1 MWICCGERRSY
12 VEKPRRLS
20 WGMFSAVTDRP
31 GKKGKRMGRSMHILM
46 YRWKAYNYRDIEQT
60 FLLLGYTVD
69 NIEQELGSYDV
80 SPEFERVIEEKI
92 RGTHYD
98 MVFTVNYFPLIS
110 NVCERTGVKYVSW
123 TCDNPLI
130 SMYHESVFHDCNYI
144 FTFDKTN
151 YLEFRGMGVK
161 HIWYLPLAV
170 DTERMDALL
179 GAPEEVR
186 TAGAAH
192 EGMKTAG
199 TVPEEI
205 ETAESVPAEIGKAGR
220 RKAAQDPEMQ
230 KYRGDVAFV
239 GSLYERNSYDKIK
252 NRLPEYLRGYFD
264 AVMEAQLNIS
274 GANIVEPMLT
284 TNILEQLQEY
294 FQLEKSD
301 GSFSDLGLIFQTT
314 VLGFKIA
321 EIERRRALIELSK
334 HYKVNVYSN
343 SDVSDLLRI
352 QYCGSVDYWSEMPK
366 VFRMSKIN
374 LNFTIPNI
382 KSGIPLRIWDV
393 LGCGGFLLT
402 NYQAEIPYYFNEG
415 EDLVCFDGLED
426 LCEKVGY
433 YLEHEEERKRIAW
446 NGYRKVREKHS
457 YIERIRTILDTVA
470 CEDAK

>member
-1 MWICCGERRSY
+1 
-12 VEKPRRLS
+12 
-20 WGMFSAVTDRP
+20 
-31 GKKGKRMGRSMHILM
+31 MHILM

-60 FLLLGYTVD
+60 FLLLGHTVD

-110 NVCERTGVKYVSW
+110 NVCERTGVKYISW

-130 SMYHESVFHDCNYI
+130 SMYHESVFHACNYI

-179 GAPEEVR
+179 GAPEE
-186 TAGAAH
+186 
-192 EGMKTAG
+192 
-199 TVPEEI
+199 
-205 ETAESVPAEIGKAGR
+205 AGR
-220 RKAAQDPEMQ
+220 WKAAQDSEMQ

-294 FQLEKSD
+294 FQLEKSE

-334 HYKVNVYSN
+334 HYRVNVYSN

-402 NYQAEIPYYFNEG
+402 NYQAEIPYYFKEG

-446 NGYRKVREKHS
+446 NGYHKVREKHS
-457 YIERIRTILDTVA
+457 YIERIHTILDTVA
-470 CEDAK
+470 GEDAK

>member
-1 MWICCGERRSY
+1 
-12 VEKPRRLS
+12 
-20 WGMFSAVTDRP
+20 
-31 GKKGKRMGRSMHILM
+31 MHILM

-60 FLLLGYTVD
+60 FLLLGHTVD

-130 SMYHESVFHDCNYI
+130 SMYHESVFHACNYI

-179 GAPEEVR
+179 GAPEE
-186 TAGAAH
+186 
-192 EGMKTAG
+192 
-199 TVPEEI
+199 
-205 ETAESVPAEIGKAGR
+205 AGR
-220 RKAAQDPEMQ
+220 WKAAQDPEMR

-294 FQLEKSD
+294 FQLEKSE

-343 SDVSDLLRI
+343 SDVSDLLQI

-402 NYQAEIPYYFNEG
+402 NYQAEIPYYFKEG

-470 CEDAK
+470 GEDAK

>member
-1 MWICCGERRSY
+1 
-12 VEKPRRLS
+12 
-20 WGMFSAVTDRP
+20 
-31 GKKGKRMGRSMHILM
+31 MHILM

-60 FLLLGYTVD
+60 FLLLGHTVD

-205 ETAESVPAEIGKAGR
+205 GTAESVPAEIGKAGR
-220 RKAAQDPEMQ
+220 RKAAQDSEMR

-294 FQLEKSD
+294 FQLEKSE

-334 HYKVNVYSN
+334 HYRVNVYSN

-402 NYQAEIPYYFNEG
+402 NYQAEIPYYFKEG
-415 EDLVCFDGLED
+415 EDLVCFDSLED

>member
-1 MWICCGERRSY
+1 
-12 VEKPRRLS
+12 
-20 WGMFSAVTDRP
+20 
-31 GKKGKRMGRSMHILM
+31 MHILM

-60 FLLLGYTVD
+60 FLLLGHTVD

-98 MVFTVNYFPLIS
+98 MVFTVNYFPVIS

-179 GAPEEVR
+179 GAPE
-186 TAGAAH
+186 
-192 EGMKTAG
+192 
-199 TVPEEI
+199 
-205 ETAESVPAEIGKAGR
+205 KAGR
-220 RKAAQDPEMQ
+220 RKVAQDSEMR

-294 FQLEKSD
+294 FQLEKSE

-334 HYKVNVYSN
+334 HYRVNVYSN

-402 NYQAEIPYYFNEG
+402 NYQAEIPYYFKEG
-415 EDLVCFDGLED
+415 EDIVCFDSLED

-470 CEDAK
+470 GEDAK

>member
-1 MWICCGERRSY
+1 
-12 VEKPRRLS
+12 
-20 WGMFSAVTDRP
+20 
-31 GKKGKRMGRSMHILM
+31 MHILM

-205 ETAESVPAEIGKAGR
+205 GTAESVPAEIGKAER
-220 RKAAQDPEMQ
+220 RNATQDSEMQ

-294 FQLEKSD
+294 FQLEKSE

-334 HYKVNVYSN
+334 HYRVNVYSN

-402 NYQAEIPYYFNEG
+402 NYQAEIPYYFKEG

-446 NGYRKVREKHS
+446 NGYHKVREKHS
-457 YIERIRTILDTVA
+457 YIERIHTILDTVA
-470 CEDAK
+470 GEDAK

>member
-1 MWICCGERRSY
+1 
-12 VEKPRRLS
+12 
-20 WGMFSAVTDRP
+20 
-31 GKKGKRMGRSMHILM
+31 MHILM

-60 FLLLGYTVD
+60 FLLLGHTVD

-179 GAPEEVR
+179 G
-186 TAGAAH
+186 
-192 EGMKTAG
+192 
-199 TVPEEI
+199 VPEE
-205 ETAESVPAEIGKAGR
+205 AGR
-220 RKAAQDPEMQ
+220 RKAAQDTEMQ

-294 FQLEKSD
+294 FQLEKSE

-402 NYQAEIPYYFNEG
+402 NYQAEIPYYFKEG

-457 YIERIRTILDTVA
+457 YIERIHTILDTVA

>member
-1 MWICCGERRSY
+1 
-12 VEKPRRLS
+12 
-20 WGMFSAVTDRP
+20 
-31 GKKGKRMGRSMHILM
+31 MHILM

-60 FLLLGYTVD
+60 FLLLGHTVD

-130 SMYHESVFHDCNYI
+130 SMYHESVFHACNYI

-179 GAPEEVR
+179 GAPEE
-186 TAGAAH
+186 
-192 EGMKTAG
+192 
-199 TVPEEI
+199 
-205 ETAESVPAEIGKAGR
+205 AGR
-220 RKAAQDPEMQ
+220 WKAAQDPEMR

-294 FQLEKSD
+294 FQLEKSE

-402 NYQAEIPYYFNEG
+402 NYQAEIPYYFKEG

-457 YIERIRTILDTVA
+457 YIERIHTILDTVA

>member
-1 MWICCGERRSY
+1 
-12 VEKPRRLS
+12 
-20 WGMFSAVTDRP
+20 
-31 GKKGKRMGRSMHILM
+31 MHILM

-60 FLLLGYTVD
+60 FLLLGHTVD

-130 SMYHESVFHDCNYI
+130 SMYHESVFHACNYI

-179 GAPEEVR
+179 GVPEEV
-186 TAGAAH
+186 
-192 EGMKTAG
+192 
-199 TVPEEI
+199 
-205 ETAESVPAEIGKAGR
+205 GR
-220 RKAAQDPEMQ
+220 WKVAQDPEMQ

-294 FQLEKSD
+294 FQLEKSE

-334 HYKVNVYSN
+334 HYRVNVYSN

-402 NYQAEIPYYFNEG
+402 NYQAEIPYYFKEG

-446 NGYRKVREKHS
+446 NGYHKVREKHS

-470 CEDAK
+470 GEDAK

>member
-1 MWICCGERRSY
+1 
-12 VEKPRRLS
+12 
-20 WGMFSAVTDRP
+20 MFSAVTDRP

-205 ETAESVPAEIGKAGR
+205 GTAESVPAEIGKAGR
-220 RKAAQDPEMQ
+220 RKAAQDSEMR

-294 FQLEKSD
+294 FQLEKSE

-402 NYQAEIPYYFNEG
+402 NYQAEIPYYFKEG
-415 EDLVCFDGLED
+415 EDLVCFDSLED

>member
-1 MWICCGERRSY
+1 
-12 VEKPRRLS
+12 
-20 WGMFSAVTDRP
+20 
-31 GKKGKRMGRSMHILM
+31 MHILM

-60 FLLLGYTVD
+60 FLLLGHTVD

-110 NVCERTGVKYVSW
+110 NVCERTGVNYVSW

-179 GAPEEVR
+179 GAPEE
-186 TAGAAH
+186 
-192 EGMKTAG
+192 
-199 TVPEEI
+199 
-205 ETAESVPAEIGKAGR
+205 AGR
-220 RKAAQDPEMQ
+220 RNATQDSKMR

-294 FQLEKSD
+294 FQLEKSE

-334 HYKVNVYSN
+334 HYRVNVYSN

-402 NYQAEIPYYFNEG
+402 NYQAEIPYYFKEG

-433 YLEHEEERKRIAW
+433 YLEHEEERKLIAW
-446 NGYRKVREKHS
+446 NGYHKVREKHS

-470 CEDAK
+470 GEDAK

>member
-1 MWICCGERRSY
+1 
-12 VEKPRRLS
+12 
-20 WGMFSAVTDRP
+20 
-31 GKKGKRMGRSMHILM
+31 MHILM

-60 FLLLGYTVD
+60 FLLLGHTVD

-179 GAPEEVR
+179 GAPE
-186 TAGAAH
+186 
-192 EGMKTAG
+192 
-199 TVPEEI
+199 
-205 ETAESVPAEIGKAGR
+205 KAGR
-220 RKAAQDPEMQ
+220 RKVAQDPEMQ

-294 FQLEKSD
+294 FQLEKSE

-402 NYQAEIPYYFNEG
+402 NYQAEIPYYFKEG
-415 EDLVCFDGLED
+415 EDLVCFDSLED

-457 YIERIRTILDTVA
+457 YIERIHTILDTVA

>member
-1 MWICCGERRSY
+1 
-12 VEKPRRLS
+12 
-20 WGMFSAVTDRP
+20 
-31 GKKGKRMGRSMHILM
+31 MHILM

-60 FLLLGYTVD
+60 FLLLGHTVD

-110 NVCERTGVKYVSW
+110 NVCERTGVKYISW

-130 SMYHESVFHDCNYI
+130 SMYHESVFHACNYI

-179 GAPEEVR
+179 GAPEEDGTTGIVR
-186 TAGAAH
+186 K
-192 EGMKTAG
+192 GMKTAG
-199 TVPEEI
+199 TVPEGTGE
-205 ETAESVPAEIGKAGR
+205 AGR
-220 RKAAQDPEMQ
+220 RKSAQDPEMQ

-294 FQLEKSD
+294 FQLEKSE

-402 NYQAEIPYYFNEG
+402 NYQAEIPYYFKEG

-470 CEDAK
+470 GEDTK

>member
-1 MWICCGERRSY
+1 
-12 VEKPRRLS
+12 
-20 WGMFSAVTDRP
+20 
-31 GKKGKRMGRSMHILM
+31 MHILM

-60 FLLLGYTVD
+60 FLLIGHTVD

-110 NVCERTGVKYVSW
+110 NVCERTGVNYVSW

-130 SMYHESVFHDCNYI
+130 SMYHESVFHACNYI

-179 GAPEEVR
+179 GAPE
-186 TAGAAH
+186 
-192 EGMKTAG
+192 
-199 TVPEEI
+199 
-205 ETAESVPAEIGKAGR
+205 KAGR
-220 RKAAQDPEMQ
+220 RKAAQDSEMR

-294 FQLEKSD
+294 FQLEKSE

-402 NYQAEIPYYFNEG
+402 NYQAEIPYYFKEG
-415 EDLVCFDGLED
+415 EDLVCFDSLED

>member
-1 MWICCGERRSY
+1 
-12 VEKPRRLS
+12 
-20 WGMFSAVTDRP
+20 
-31 GKKGKRMGRSMHILM
+31 MHILM

-60 FLLLGYTVD
+60 FLLLGHTVD

-130 SMYHESVFHDCNYI
+130 SMYHESVFHACNYI

-179 GAPEEVR
+179 GAPE
-186 TAGAAH
+186 
-192 EGMKTAG
+192 K
-199 TVPEEI
+199 PE
-205 ETAESVPAEIGKAGR
+205 R
-220 RKAAQDPEMQ
+220 RNATQDPEMR

-294 FQLEKSD
+294 FQLEKSE

-402 NYQAEIPYYFNEG
+402 NYQAEIPYYFKEG

-457 YIERIRTILDTVA
+457 YIERIHTILDTVA

>member
-1 MWICCGERRSY
+1 
-12 VEKPRRLS
+12 
-20 WGMFSAVTDRP
+20 
-31 GKKGKRMGRSMHILM
+31 MHILM

-60 FLLLGYTVD
+60 FLLLGHTVD

-130 SMYHESVFHDCNYI
+130 SMYHESVFHACNYI

-179 GAPEEVR
+179 GAPE
-186 TAGAAH
+186 
-192 EGMKTAG
+192 K
-199 TVPEEI
+199 PE
-205 ETAESVPAEIGKAGR
+205 R
-220 RKAAQDPEMQ
+220 RNATQDSEMR

-294 FQLEKSD
+294 FQLEKSE

-334 HYKVNVYSN
+334 HYRVNVYSN

-402 NYQAEIPYYFNEG
+402 NYQAEIPYYFKEG

-457 YIERIRTILDTVA
+457 YIERIHTILDTVA
-470 CEDAK
+470 CEGAK

>member
-1 MWICCGERRSY
+1 
-12 VEKPRRLS
+12 
-20 WGMFSAVTDRP
+20 
-31 GKKGKRMGRSMHILM
+31 MHILM

-60 FLLLGYTVD
+60 FLLLGHTVD

-151 YLEFRGMGVK
+151 YLEFREMGVK

-179 GAPEEVR
+179 G
-186 TAGAAH
+186 
-192 EGMKTAG
+192 
-199 TVPEEI
+199 VPEKPE
-205 ETAESVPAEIGKAGR
+205 R
-220 RKAAQDPEMQ
+220 RNATQDPEMQ

-294 FQLEKSD
+294 FQLEKSE

-334 HYKVNVYSN
+334 HYRVNVYSN

-402 NYQAEIPYYFNEG
+402 NYQAEIPYYFKEG

-446 NGYRKVREKHS
+446 NGYHKVREKHS
-457 YIERIRTILDTVA
+457 YIERIHTILDTVA
-470 CEDAK
+470 GEDAK

>member
-1 MWICCGERRSY
+1 
-12 VEKPRRLS
+12 
-20 WGMFSAVTDRP
+20 
-31 GKKGKRMGRSMHILM
+31 MHILM

-60 FLLLGYTVD
+60 FLLLGHTVD

-110 NVCERTGVKYVSW
+110 NVCERTGVKYISW

-130 SMYHESVFHDCNYI
+130 SMYHESVFHACNYI

-179 GAPEEVR
+179 GATEE
-186 TAGAAH
+186 
-192 EGMKTAG
+192 
-199 TVPEEI
+199 
-205 ETAESVPAEIGKAGR
+205 AGR
-220 RKAAQDPEMQ
+220 WKAAQDPEMR

-294 FQLEKSD
+294 FQLEKSE

-343 SDVSDLLRI
+343 SDVSDLLQI

-402 NYQAEIPYYFNEG
+402 NYQAEIPYYFKEG

-446 NGYRKVREKHS
+446 NGYHKVREKHS
-457 YIERIRTILDTVA
+457 YIERIHTILDTVA
-470 CEDAK
+470 GEDAK

>member
-1 MWICCGERRSY
+1 
-12 VEKPRRLS
+12 
-20 WGMFSAVTDRP
+20 
-31 GKKGKRMGRSMHILM
+31 MHILM

-60 FLLLGYTVD
+60 FLLLGHTVD

-179 GAPEEVR
+179 GVPEEV
-186 TAGAAH
+186 
-192 EGMKTAG
+192 
-199 TVPEEI
+199 
-205 ETAESVPAEIGKAGR
+205 GR
-220 RKAAQDPEMQ
+220 WKVAQDPEMQ

-252 NRLPEYLRGYFD
+252 SRLPEYLRGYFD

-294 FQLEKSD
+294 FQLEKSE

-402 NYQAEIPYYFNEG
+402 NYQAEIPYYFKEG

-457 YIERIRTILDTVA
+457 YIERIHTILDTVA
-470 CEDAK
+470 GEDAK

>member
-1 MWICCGERRSY
+1 
-12 VEKPRRLS
+12 
-20 WGMFSAVTDRP
+20 
-31 GKKGKRMGRSMHILM
+31 M

-60 FLLLGYTVD
+60 FLLLGHTVD

-130 SMYHESVFHDCNYI
+130 SMYHESVFHACNYI

-179 GAPEEVR
+179 GAPE
-186 TAGAAH
+186 
-192 EGMKTAG
+192 K
-199 TVPEEI
+199 PE
-205 ETAESVPAEIGKAGR
+205 R
-220 RKAAQDPEMQ
+220 RNATQDSEMR

-294 FQLEKSD
+294 FQLEKSE

-402 NYQAEIPYYFNEG
+402 NYQAEIPYYFKEG

-457 YIERIRTILDTVA
+457 YIERIHTILDTVA

>member
-1 MWICCGERRSY
+1 
-12 VEKPRRLS
+12 
-20 WGMFSAVTDRP
+20 
-31 GKKGKRMGRSMHILM
+31 MHILM

-110 NVCERTGVKYVSW
+110 NVCECTGVKYVSW

-205 ETAESVPAEIGKAGR
+205 GTAESVPAEIGKAGR

-457 YIERIRTILDTVA
+457 YIERIHTILDTVA

>member
-1 MWICCGERRSY
+1 
-12 VEKPRRLS
+12 
-20 WGMFSAVTDRP
+20 
-31 GKKGKRMGRSMHILM
+31 MHILM

-60 FLLLGYTVD
+60 FLLLGHTVD

-110 NVCERTGVKYVSW
+110 NVCERTGVNYVSW

-179 GAPEEVR
+179 GAPEE
-186 TAGAAH
+186 
-192 EGMKTAG
+192 
-199 TVPEEI
+199 
-205 ETAESVPAEIGKAGR
+205 AGR
-220 RKAAQDPEMQ
+220 RNATQDSEMR

-294 FQLEKSD
+294 FQLEKSE

-402 NYQAEIPYYFNEG
+402 NYQAEIPYYFKEG
-415 EDLVCFDGLED
+415 EDLVCFDSLED
-426 LCEKVGY
+426 LCEKVEY

-457 YIERIRTILDTVA
+457 YIERIHTILDTVA

>member
-1 MWICCGERRSY
+1 
-12 VEKPRRLS
+12 
-20 WGMFSAVTDRP
+20 
-31 GKKGKRMGRSMHILM
+31 MHILM

-60 FLLLGYTVD
+60 FLLLGHTVD

-110 NVCERTGVKYVSW
+110 NVCERTGVNYVSW

-179 GAPEEVR
+179 GAPEE
-186 TAGAAH
+186 
-192 EGMKTAG
+192 
-199 TVPEEI
+199 
-205 ETAESVPAEIGKAGR
+205 AGR
-220 RKAAQDPEMQ
+220 RNATQDSKMR

-294 FQLEKSD
+294 FQLEKSE

-402 NYQAEIPYYFNEG
+402 NYQAEIPYYFKEG
-415 EDLVCFDGLED
+415 EDLVCFDSLED

-457 YIERIRTILDTVA
+457 YIERIHTILDTVA
-470 CEDAK
+470 GEDAK

>member
-1 MWICCGERRSY
+1 
-12 VEKPRRLS
+12 
-20 WGMFSAVTDRP
+20 
-31 GKKGKRMGRSMHILM
+31 MHILM

-60 FLLLGYTVD
+60 FLLLGHTVD

-92 RGTHYD
+92 RGTYYD

-110 NVCERTGVKYVSW
+110 NVCERTGVKYISW

-130 SMYHESVFHDCNYI
+130 SMYHESVFHACNYI

-179 GAPEEVR
+179 GAPEE
-186 TAGAAH
+186 
-192 EGMKTAG
+192 
-199 TVPEEI
+199 
-205 ETAESVPAEIGKAGR
+205 AGR
-220 RKAAQDPEMQ
+220 WKAAQDPEMR

-294 FQLEKSD
+294 FQLEKSE

-334 HYKVNVYSN
+334 HYRVNVYSN

-402 NYQAEIPYYFNEG
+402 NYQAEIPYYFKEG

-446 NGYRKVREKHS
+446 NGYHKVREKHS
-457 YIERIRTILDTVA
+457 YIERIHTILDTVA
-470 CEDAK
+470 GEDAK

>member
-1 MWICCGERRSY
+1 M
-12 VEKPRRLS
+12 
-20 WGMFSAVTDRP
+20 
-31 GKKGKRMGRSMHILM
+31 
-46 YRWKAYNYRDIEQT
+46 
-60 FLLLGYTVD
+60 
-69 NIEQELGSYDV
+69 
-80 SPEFERVIEEKI
+80 
-92 RGTHYD
+92 
-98 MVFTVNYFPLIS
+98 NYFPLIS

-130 SMYHESVFHDCNYI
+130 SMYHESVFHACNYI

-179 GAPEEVR
+179 GAPE
-186 TAGAAH
+186 
-192 EGMKTAG
+192 K
-199 TVPEEI
+199 PE
-205 ETAESVPAEIGKAGR
+205 R
-220 RKAAQDPEMQ
+220 RNATQDSEMR

-294 FQLEKSD
+294 FQLEKSE

-382 KSGIPLRIWDV
+382 KSGIPLRIWAV

-402 NYQAEIPYYFNEG
+402 NYQAEIPYYFKEG
-415 EDLVCFDGLED
+415 EDLVCFDSLED

-446 NGYRKVREKHS
+446 NGYLKVLENHS

>member
-1 MWICCGERRSY
+1 
-12 VEKPRRLS
+12 
-20 WGMFSAVTDRP
+20 
-31 GKKGKRMGRSMHILM
+31 MHILM

-60 FLLLGYTVD
+60 FLLLGHTVD

-130 SMYHESVFHDCNYI
+130 SMYHESVFHACNYI

-179 GAPEEVR
+179 GVPEEV
-186 TAGAAH
+186 
-192 EGMKTAG
+192 
-199 TVPEEI
+199 
-205 ETAESVPAEIGKAGR
+205 GR
-220 RKAAQDPEMQ
+220 WKVAQDPEMQ

-294 FQLEKSD
+294 FQLEKSE

-334 HYKVNVYSN
+334 HYRVNVYSN

-352 QYCGSVDYWSEMPK
+352 QYCRSVDYWSEMPK

-402 NYQAEIPYYFNEG
+402 NYQAEIPYYFKEG

-470 CEDAK
+470 GEDAK